1 VLVVYAATAFP
12 SVPGGDSGEL
22 LAEACELGTAH
33 PPGYPLFTLLNHL
46 IYRSAPSWRYFAP
59 QLPDESSCP
68 GGATSGAVAWGANL
82 LSCCFGAAAATLLS
96 MAVEAW
102 TVGTMAYSQGAA
114 AAAGLIFALSPL
126 TWEYSVGAEVFSLNK

>member
-1 VLVVYAATAFP
+1 VLVIYAATAFP
-12 SVPGGDSGEL
+12 SVPGGEL
-22 LAEACELGTAH
+22 LAEACILGTAH

-46 IYRSAPSWRYFAP
+46 VYRSAPLWRYWAP
-59 QLPDESSCP
+59 QLPNDSLCH
-68 GGATSGAVAWGANL
+68 GATSGAVAWGANL

-102 TVGTMAYSQGAA
+102 TVGTAAYSHGAA
-114 AAAGLIFALSPL
+114 AAAGLAFALSPL